1 MEAKTASPPRWVWW
15 LLGCSF
21 VGGFL
26 LFCGCGVLG
35 FWGYRLFQQHA
46 LPRLTWEQ
54 VQQLVPDLP
63 VYPNAQFSE
72 QLTNFPLYRLMPKMS
87 AELKDRGERLLLI
100 AFRTSDP
107 PSKVLE
113 WYRRTL
119 VQQGWWEEETRELA
133 QAHPLLQKTV
143 NPFRRRFWKGNSLL
157 MFRALD
163 AHHFVLGCS
172 LPGLFP
178 WEMKELE
185 EQVQRQPQDGEA
197 WAQLA
202 WGYLCIAQWDKA
214 REAALK
220 AASHPPEKVSL
231 KALLAETLL
240 ELDEPE
246 KALPLFKEVVLSAEK
261 LPTRMRVHW
270 QLLYIACLAGTKQ
283 FAEAEK
289 ALTRAMASWPKAW
302 QIHACALRSLLRWKL
317 GRREEAVKDMAVAFE
332 RDSGW
337 WQILVHQYWQLG
349 RKDEAWAVVRKVAD
363 KDPFARLLLSRRQ
376 KTPWLGIYSGEAPRW
391 MSGRWIAHSKVKGAW
406 CVRPLLSPR
415 SRNFTAL
422 DKTLIFAVNG
432 KTFAS
437 SGQFQRVL
445 YNLCVNARIGD
456 TATVSLWR
464 KGKFEQVTVRFE
476 PFLLQ
481 HESRRD

>member
-1 MEAKTASPPRWVWW
+1 MGAKTASPPRWVWW

-46 LPRLTWEQ
+46 LPHLTWEQ

-240 ELDEPE
+240 ELAAPLQRSRPLSGKTPDEDE
-246 KALPLFKEVVLSAEK
+246 
-261 LPTRMRVHW
+261 
-270 QLLYIACLAGTKQ
+270 G
-283 FAEAEK
+283 
-289 ALTRAMASWPKAW
+289 
-302 QIHACALRSLLRWKL
+302 SL
-317 GRREEAVKDMAVAFE
+317 AVALHRLPCWNE
-332 RDSGW
+332 TVCGSGKGTDKSDGVMAKSVANPCLRLAKPSPME
-337 WQILVHQYWQLG
+337 IRAEGG
-349 RKDEAWAVVRKVAD
+349 R
-363 KDPFARLLLSRRQ
+363 S
-376 KTPWLGIYSGEAPRW
+376 
-391 MSGRWIAHSKVKGAW
+391 
-406 CVRPLLSPR
+406 
-415 SRNFTAL
+415 
-422 DKTLIFAVNG
+422 
-432 KTFAS
+432 
-437 SGQFQRVL
+437 
-445 YNLCVNARIGD
+445 
-456 TATVSLWR
+456 
-464 KGKFEQVTVRFE
+464 
-476 PFLLQ
+476 
-481 HESRRD
+481 